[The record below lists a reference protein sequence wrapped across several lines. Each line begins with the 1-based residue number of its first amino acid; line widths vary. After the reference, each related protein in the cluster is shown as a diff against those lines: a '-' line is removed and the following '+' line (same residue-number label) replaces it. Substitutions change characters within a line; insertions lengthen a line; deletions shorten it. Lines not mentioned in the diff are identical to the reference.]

1 MAKGR
6 LFAVLLMLVAAFAVG
21 CGDDDDSSGGG
32 GGGGTGSSSSSDDQ
46 PGAGKPAVTIGT
58 KDFTEEFVLGNLYA
72 QALEAKGYKVN
83 LKENIGATE
92 IIDKALTSGQIDGYP
107 EYTGVSLSVVAKDD
121 TLAKSPEE
129 TQQLVKDFYEKR
141 GQAVSDATPFQDTD
155 AIATTKEFAEKN
167 NLKSVADLKGIPPFT
182 LGARPEFKNR
192 FNGLKGMAQ
201 VYGVKDNVKFK
212 QLALGLQYPS
222 LDKGDVDT
230 VNVFSTDAQLA
241 SGKYTVLEDP
251 EGVFGFQNV
260 YFVINKDKLTEL
272 GGDDFMTVINDVNKL
287 LTEEAMT
294 SMNAAVDLDKKKP
307 ADVAKAFL
315 DANGLGA
322 Q

>member
-1 MAKGR
+1 MALGR
-6 LFAVLLMLVAAFAVG
+6 LLTLLAVIAVLVAG
-21 CGDDDDSSGGG
+21 CGGDDNGGSSGGG
-32 GGGGTGSSSSSDDQ
+32 GTGTSSNSGDQ
-46 PGAGKPAVTIGT
+46 PGKGKPAVTIGT
-58 KDFTEEFVLGNLYA
+58 KDFTEEFILGNLYA
-72 QALEAKGYKVN
+72 QALQAKGYKVN

-92 IIDKALTSGQIDGYP
+92 IIDKALVSKQIDAYP
-107 EYTGVSLSVVAKDD
+107 EYTGVSLSVVAKND

-155 AIATTKEFAEKN
+155 AIATTKEFADKN
-167 NLKSVADLKGIPPFT
+167 SLKSVADLKNIPSFT
-182 LGARPEFKNR
+182 LGARPEFKSR
-192 FNGLKGMAQ
+192 FNGLKGMEK

-251 EGVFGFQNV
+251 QGVFGFQNV
-260 YFVINKDKLTEL
+260 FFVINKDKLDAL
-272 GGDDFMTVINDVNKL
+272 GGQSFMDVINSVNKL
-287 LTEEAMT
+287 LTAEAMT

-307 ADVAKAFL
+307 AVVAKAFL
-315 DANGLGA
+315 EANGLA
-322 Q
+322 